1 MKEGLVS
8 RLPDAAVV
16 FERAGS
22 LLTLQAE
29 LNGTWIVFFLQEKTV
44 KMRLRIQNHMFGQ
57 EFFSASILK
66 MEAHEIQIT
75 IILMHF
81 I

>member
-1 MKEGLVS
+1 MQEGLVS

-29 LNGTWIVFFLQEKTV
+29 LDGTWIVFFLKKKTV
-44 KMRLRIQNHMFGQ
+44 KMRLRTQNHMIGQ
-57 EFFSASILK
+57 EILSC
-66 MEAHEIQIT
+66 I
-75 IILMHF
+75 HF
-81 I
+81 APQN

>member
-1 MKEGLVS
+1 MQEGLVS

-29 LNGTWIVFFLQEKTV
+29 LNGTWIVFFLQEKNS
-44 KMRLRIQNHMFGQ
+44 KN
-57 EFFSASILK
+57 
-66 MEAHEIQIT
+66 EAENT
-75 IILMHF
+75 E
-81 I
+81 